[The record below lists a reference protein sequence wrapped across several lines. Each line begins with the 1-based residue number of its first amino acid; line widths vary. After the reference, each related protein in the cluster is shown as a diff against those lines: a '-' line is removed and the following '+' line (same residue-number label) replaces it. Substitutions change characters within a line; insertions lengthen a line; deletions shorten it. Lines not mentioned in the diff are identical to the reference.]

1 MKREI
6 VMRKLVLALT
16 AAAVALPA
24 ATPAD
29 AARHRHYSRYHHVYY
44 AGRRCPGHSGTT
56 GAIVGG
62 GAGALVGSAVTH
74 GIAGPVIGGVGGAL
88 LGRHIGRTNC

>member
-1 MKREI
+1 
-6 VMRKLVLALT
+6 MRKLILAVT
-16 AAAVALPA
+16 AAVVALPV
-24 ATPAD
+24 ATPAN
-29 AARHRHYSRYHHVYY
+29 ARHHRHHHYYY
-44 AGRRCPGHSGTT
+44 AGRTRRCPGHSGTT